1 METKIGRVVTVDQT
15 GTSGTFVENGTN
27 AIINFEIVK
36 PDVYVVPGDA
46 VKVVTKTRSG
56 NILYKYARR
65 TSIWPYI
72 IWPSLYGQAGI
83 VIEINRNPV

>member
-1 METKIGRVVTVDQT
+1 METKIGKVVTVDQT

-56 NILYKYARR
+56 NILYKYVRR
-65 TSIWPYI
+65 YYFPYLF
-72 IWPSLYGQAGI
+72 PYLFGQAGI
-83 VIEINRNPV
+83 VIEINRRSV